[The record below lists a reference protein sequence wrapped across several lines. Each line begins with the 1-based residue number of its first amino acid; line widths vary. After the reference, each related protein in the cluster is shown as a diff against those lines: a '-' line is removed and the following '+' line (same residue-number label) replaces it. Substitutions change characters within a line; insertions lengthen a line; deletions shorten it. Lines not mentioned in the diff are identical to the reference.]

1 MDEVSTHQHSQCNH
15 YQHSHLAK
23 DYHKAQATM
32 VHAAGKKAAVAKD
45 TMNLADRKM
54 NFAD

>member
-1 MDEVSTHQHSQCNH
+1 MDEVSTHQHCQCNH

-23 DYHKAQATM
+23 DDHKAQTTM

-54 NFAD
+54 NFGD